1 MQDIIGCRIIVA
13 NRCDQYQFLDS
24 LWLPQPSYDQ
34 FEPIGVNPGPRP
46 FREATLIDR
55 SESPSHGYRAVRL
68 VVTEHAAPYE
78 IQVRTRLQDRWAQLS
93 ERIDDRFPGT
103 KYGQG
108 PPVLQEMLR
117 NLSKQTAEAER
128 DYAEAKSL
136 DENSGGEISRVIKA
150 QEARVEN
157 TIDALIERYEQV
169 EATLGA
175 QQE

>member
-1 MQDIIGCRIIVA
+1 
-13 NRCDQYQFLDS
+13 
-24 LWLPQPSYDQ
+24 
-34 FEPIGVNPGPRP
+34 
-46 FREATLIDR
+46 
-55 SESPSHGYRAVRL
+55 
-68 VVTEHAAPYE
+68 
-78 IQVRTRLQDRWAQLS
+78 
-93 ERIDDRFPGT
+93 
-103 KYGQG
+103 
-108 PPVLQEMLR
+108 MLR
-117 NLSKQTAEAER
+117 DLSKQTAEAER